1 MRSQTKTL
9 ISSERQQSLGEEI
22 ANSVSSG
29 LCLLAIIAGI
39 PFLFRSAVQRGD
51 RLSLA
56 GAIVF
61 AASMVTLY
69 LTSTVYHALP
79 QSRVKNLF
87 LRFDQSAI
95 FSLHCGEL
103 YSFHSWSTARQLGL
117 DAVRPGVGISHFRNS
132 LNTLRRIAESLVFDL
147 GLCWNRLDRVV
158 RGSISFAAHT
168 PGRAALDRGRR
179 TRIHDR
185 SFVLS
190 RKTAPIRPLH
200 LASLCGGRH
209 SMSLLGRPP
218 VRWLAFSG
226 SDY

>member
-95 FSLHCGEL
+95 FLFIAGSYTPFTLGALRGNLGWTLFCLVWASAIFGIALTLFGEL
-103 YSFHSWSTARQLGL
+103 QNRWFSTW
-117 DAVRPGVGISHFRNS
+117 VYVGIGW
-132 LNTLRRIAESLVFDL
+132 I
-147 GLCWNRLDRVV
+147 GL
-158 RGSISFAAHT
+158 FAA
-168 PGRAALDRGRR
+168 
-179 TRIHDR
+179 R
-185 SFVLS
+185 SFSQRIPLEGLLWIVAGGLAYTTGVLFFIAK
-190 RKTAPIRPLH
+190 RLRYAHFIWHLFVAAGTACHFWAVLWY
-200 LASLCGGRH
+200 AG
-209 SMSLLGRPP
+209 
-218 VRWLAFSG
+218 
-226 SDY
+226 

>member
-1 MRSQTKTL
+1 MRSPTKTL

-61 AASMVTLY
+61 AASMVALY

-95 FSLHCGEL
+95 FLFIAGSYTPFTLGALRGNLGWTLFGLVWASAIFGIALTLFGEL
-103 YSFHSWSTARQLGL
+103 QNRWFSTW
-117 DAVRPGVGISHFRNS
+117 VYVGIGW
-132 LNTLRRIAESLVFDL
+132 I
-147 GLCWNRLDRVV
+147 GL
-158 RGSISFAAHT
+158 FAARSVSQHIPLEGLLWIVAGGLAYT
-168 PGRAALDRGRR
+168 TGVFFFIAKRLRYAHFIWHLFVAAG
-179 TRIHDR
+179 TACH
-185 SFVLS
+185 FWAVL
-190 RKTAPIRPLH
+190 RYA
-200 LASLCGGRH
+200 G
-209 SMSLLGRPP
+209 
-218 VRWLAFSG
+218 
-226 SDY
+226 

>member
-95 FSLHCGEL
+95 FLFIAGSYTPFTLGALRGNLGWTLFGLVWASAIFGIALTLFGEL
-103 YSFHSWSTARQLGL
+103 QNRWFSTW
-117 DAVRPGVGISHFRNS
+117 VYVGIGW
-132 LNTLRRIAESLVFDL
+132 I
-147 GLCWNRLDRVV
+147 GL
-158 RGSISFAAHT
+158 FAA
-168 PGRAALDRGRR
+168 
-179 TRIHDR
+179 R
-185 SFVLS
+185 SVS
-190 RKTAPIRPLH
+190 QHIPLE
-200 LASLCGGRH
+200 
-209 SMSLLGRPP
+209 MT
-218 VRWLAFSG
+218 
-226 SDY
+226 

>member
-1 MRSQTKTL
+1 MRSTTKAL
-9 ISSERQQSLGEEI
+9 ISTERQQSLGEEI

-61 AASMVTLY
+61 AASMVALY

-95 FSLHCGEL
+95 FLFIAGSYTPFTLGALRGNLGWTLFGLVWASAIFGIALTLFGEL
-103 YSFHSWSTARQLGL
+103 QNRWFSTW
-117 DAVRPGVGISHFRNS
+117 VYVGIGW
-132 LNTLRRIAESLVFDL
+132 I
-147 GLCWNRLDRVV
+147 GL
-158 RGSISFAAHT
+158 FAA
-168 PGRAALDRGRR
+168 
-179 TRIHDR
+179 R
-185 SFVLS
+185 SFSQHIPLEGLLWIVAGGLAYTTGVLFFIAK
-190 RKTAPIRPLH
+190 RLRYAHFIWHLFVAAGTACHFWAVLRY
-200 LASLCGGRH
+200 AG
-209 SMSLLGRPP
+209 
-218 VRWLAFSG
+218 
-226 SDY
+226 

>member
-95 FSLHCGEL
+95 FLFIAGSYTPFTLGALRGNLGWTLFGLVWASAIFGIALTLFGEL
-103 YSFHSWSTARQLGL
+103 QNRWFSTW
-117 DAVRPGVGISHFRNS
+117 VYVGIGW
-132 LNTLRRIAESLVFDL
+132 I
-147 GLCWNRLDRVV
+147 GL
-158 RGSISFAAHT
+158 FAARSVSQHIRLEGLLWIVAGGLAYT
-168 PGRAALDRGRR
+168 TGVLFFIAKRLRYAHFIWHLFVAAG
-179 TRIHDR
+179 TACH
-185 SFVLS
+185 FWAVL
-190 RKTAPIRPLH
+190 RYA
-200 LASLCGGRH
+200 G
-209 SMSLLGRPP
+209 
-218 VRWLAFSG
+218 
-226 SDY
+226 